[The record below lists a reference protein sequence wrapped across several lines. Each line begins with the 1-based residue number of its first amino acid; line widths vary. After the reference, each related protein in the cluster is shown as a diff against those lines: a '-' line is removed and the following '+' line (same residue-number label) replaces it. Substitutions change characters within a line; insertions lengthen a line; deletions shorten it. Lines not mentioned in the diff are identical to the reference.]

1 MTSSEFITF
10 LAFALDA
17 SDKYT
22 SGHSQRVSDITVEI
36 SRKFGMESEQIE
48 KLKLA
53 ALVHDIG
60 KLGIDEDIL
69 MKRDSLTKEEYFHVS
84 AHSAIGEYLLS
95 SAIEDEEILGIVRS
109 HHERYDGTGY
119 PDGLSGEDIPL
130 GARILAVADTYDA
143 MTSDRPYRKALG
155 HRVTVTELQ
164 KQAGLQ
170 LDPVVVDVFSGIA
183 DENGLSIPEE
193 TTATVHT

>member
-22 SGHSQRVSDITVEI
+22 SGHSKRVSDITVMI
-36 SRKFGMESEQIE
+36 SRKFGMEQERIE
-48 KLKLA
+48 KMKLA

-69 MKRDSLTKEEYFHVS
+69 MKQDRLTREEYFHVS
-84 AHSAIGEYLLS
+84 AHSAIGEYILR
-95 SAIEDEEILGIVRS
+95 SAIDDEEILGIVRS
-109 HHERYDGTGY
+109 HHERYDGDGY
-119 PDGLSGEDIPL
+119 PDGLSGEGIPL

-155 HRVTVTELQ
+155 HRVTIDELQ
-164 KQAGLQ
+164 KQAGHQ
-170 LDPVVVDVFSGIA
+170 LDPVVVDVFSRMVG
-183 DENGLSIPEE
+183 ENDLYTPEE
-193 TTATVHT
+193 QTTTVYT